1 MALFVLDTE
10 IVTTGSGSTKS
21 ISSQLN
27 DIAGAVAGYDVD
39 TDTEESF
46 NFAGARDVIAQNIE
60 ACATKVSNSSG
71 YMEAVVTSH
80 TALQQNEFMSPAEK
94 ARMKSQESGGDTVES
109 YGGGGYGGGGSDWGG
124 SYGGGGSYNA
134 DNFVIADGLVT
145 DPTKDR
151 ESVLLSTAACAY
163 LATDQVTLPTIQ
175 LLNESKATSEG
186 YLKIGS
192 RYLIACDK
200 SIANVGDVLSFVK
213 EDGSVVE
220 FVVATTTSSKDS
232 KNTITFIMDPNNK
245 TPVAIDDYKNLYNNV
260 KEVKNRGNI
269 AGVSKT
275 DPLVSGAE
283 TSSDKSTVEKASDGT
298 TPQEGTTPKETGE
311 ERLAGGGAIDTSADA
326 SAQKENTADN
336 DNGEKASTDGETA
349 GTANTEKSTVASM
362 TDTIKES
369 LGQNNNGTTS
379 EAVENTSNET
389 AADNSNASGTER
401 SAGGGMVDTKNPT
414 MYSGTPDEK
423 SIEKLDEGGTIV

>member
-27 DIAGAVAGYDVD
+27 DIAGAVASYVVD

-94 ARMKSQESGGDTVES
+94 ARMQSQASGGKGLES
-109 YGGGGYGGGGSDWGG
+109 YGGGGYGGGGSYGGGSYGGG

-151 ESVLLSTAACAY
+151 ESVLLSTVACAY

-220 FVVATTTSSKDS
+220 FVVATTTTSKDS

-269 AGVSKT
+269 AEVSKT
-275 DPLVSGAE
+275 DALVSGTE
-283 TSSDKSTVEKASDGT
+283 TSTDKSTVEKTSDGT
-298 TPQEGTTPKETGE
+298 TPQKGTVSKETGE
-311 ERLAGGGAIDTSADA
+311 EKSTDGTIGTTIDA
-326 SAQKENTADN
+326 SAQEGNTTDN
-336 DNGEKASTDGETA
+336 ANGEKTSTDGEST

-369 LGQNNNGTTS
+369 LNQNASGTTG
-379 EAVENTSNET
+379 EVVGNTSNET
-389 AADNSNASGTER
+389 ASDNSNASF
-401 SAGGGMVDTKNPT
+401 VD
-414 MYSGTPDEK
+414 DR
-423 SIEKLDEGGTIV
+423 IEKLDEGGTII

>member
-27 DIAGAVAGYDVD
+27 DIAGAVASYVVD

-94 ARMKSQESGGDTVES
+94 ARMQSQASGGKGLES
-109 YGGGGYGGGGSDWGG
+109 YGGGGYGGGGSYGGG

-134 DNFVIADGLVT
+134 DNFVIAEGLVT
-145 DPTKDR
+145 DPAKDR
-151 ESVLLSTAACAY
+151 ESVLLSTVACAY

-220 FVVATTTSSKDS
+220 FVVATTTTSKDS

-269 AGVSKT
+269 AEVSKT
-275 DPLVSGAE
+275 DALVSGTE
-283 TSSDKSTVEKASDGT
+283 TSTDKSTVEKTSDGT
-298 TPQEGTTPKETGE
+298 TPQKGTVSKETGE
-311 ERLAGGGAIDTSADA
+311 EKSTDGTSGTTTDA
-326 SAQKENTADN
+326 SAQEGNTTYNA
-336 DNGEKASTDGETA
+336 NGEKTSTDGEST

-369 LGQNNNGTTS
+369 LNQNASGTTG
-379 EAVENTSNET
+379 EVVGNTSNET
-389 AADNSNASGTER
+389 ASDNSNASF
-401 SAGGGMVDTKNPT
+401 VD
-414 MYSGTPDEK
+414 DR
-423 SIEKLDEGGTIV
+423 IEKLDEGGTII

>member
-46 NFAGARDVIAQNIE
+46 NFTGARDVIAQNIE

-94 ARMKSQESGGDTVES
+94 ARMKSQESGGDTVGS
-109 YGGGGYGGGGSDWGG
+109 YGGGGYGGGGSYGGG

-220 FVVATTTSSKDS
+220 FVVATTTTSKDS

-245 TPVAIDDYKNLYNNV
+245 TPVAIDDYKTLYNNV

-269 AGVSKT
+269 AEVSKT
-275 DPLVSGAE
+275 GPLVSGTE
-283 TSSDKSTVEKASDGT
+283 TSSDKSTVEKASDENT
-298 TPQEGTTPKETGE
+298 SQEGTTPKGE
-311 ERLAGGGAIDTSADA
+311 ERLAGGTIGTSSDA
-326 SAQKENTADN
+326 SAQKENTTDN
-336 DNGEKASTDGETA
+336 DNGEKTSTDGETA

-369 LGQNNNGTTS
+369 LNQKASGTTG
-379 EAVENTSNET
+379 EVVGNTPNET
-389 AADNSNASGTER
+389 ASDNSNASGTER
-401 SAGGGMVDTKNPT
+401 SAGGGMIDTKNPT

>member
-27 DIAGAVAGYDVD
+27 DIAGAVASYVVD

-94 ARMKSQESGGDTVES
+94 ARMQSQASGGKGLES
-109 YGGGGYGGGGSDWGG
+109 YGGGGYGGGGSYGGGSYGGG

-151 ESVLLSTAACAY
+151 ESVLLSTVACAY

-220 FVVATTTSSKDS
+220 FVVATTTTSKDS

-269 AGVSKT
+269 AEVSKT
-275 DPLVSGAE
+275 DALVSGTE
-283 TSSDKSTVEKASDGT
+283 TSTD
-298 TPQEGTTPKETGE
+298 PKETGE
-311 ERLAGGGAIDTSADA
+311 EKSADGTIGTSTDA
-326 SAQKENTADN
+326 SAQEGNSTDN
-336 DNGEKASTDGETA
+336 ANGEKTSTDGESA

-369 LGQNNNGTTS
+369 LNQNASGTTG
-379 EAVENTSNET
+379 EVVGNTSNET
-389 AADNSNASGTER
+389 ASDNSNASF
-401 SAGGGMVDTKNPT
+401 VD
-414 MYSGTPDEK
+414 DR
-423 SIEKLDEGGTIV
+423 IEKLDEGGTII

>member
-27 DIAGAVAGYDVD
+27 DIAGAVASYVVD

-94 ARMKSQESGGDTVES
+94 ARMQSQASGGKGLES
-109 YGGGGYGGGGSDWGG
+109 YGGGGYGGGGSYGGGSYGGG

-145 DPTKDR
+145 DPAKDR
-151 ESVLLSTAACAY
+151 ESVLLSTVACAY

-220 FVVATTTSSKDS
+220 FVVATTTTSKDS

-269 AGVSKT
+269 AEVSKT
-275 DPLVSGAE
+275 DALVSGTE
-283 TSSDKSTVEKASDGT
+283 TSTDKSTVEKTSDGT
-298 TPQEGTTPKETGE
+298 TPQKGTVSKETGE
-311 ERLAGGGAIDTSADA
+311 EKSTDGTIGTTTDA
-326 SAQKENTADN
+326 SAQEGNTTDN
-336 DNGEKASTDGETA
+336 ANGEKTSTDGEST

-369 LGQNNNGTTS
+369 LNQNASGTTG
-379 EAVENTSNET
+379 EVVGNTSNET
-389 AADNSNASGTER
+389 ASDNSNASF
-401 SAGGGMVDTKNPT
+401 VD
-414 MYSGTPDEK
+414 DR
-423 SIEKLDEGGTIV
+423 IEKLDEGGTII

>member
-27 DIAGAVAGYDVD
+27 DIAGAVASYVVD

-94 ARMKSQESGGDTVES
+94 ARMQSQASGGKGLES
-109 YGGGGYGGGGSDWGG
+109 YGGGGYGGGGSYGGG

-220 FVVATTTSSKDS
+220 FVVATTTTSKDS

-269 AGVSKT
+269 AEVSKT
-275 DPLVSGAE
+275 DALVSGTE
-283 TSSDKSTVEKASDGT
+283 TSTDKSTVEKTSDGT
-298 TPQEGTTPKETGE
+298 TPQKGTVSKETGE
-311 ERLAGGGAIDTSADA
+311 EKSTDGTIGTTIDA
-326 SAQKENTADN
+326 SAQEGNTTDN
-336 DNGEKASTDGETA
+336 ANGEKTSTDGEST

-369 LGQNNNGTTS
+369 LNQNASGTTG
-379 EAVENTSNET
+379 EVVGNTSNET
-389 AADNSNASGTER
+389 ASDNSNASF
-401 SAGGGMVDTKNPT
+401 VD
-414 MYSGTPDEK
+414 DR
-423 SIEKLDEGGTIV
+423 IEKLDEGGTII

>member
-27 DIAGAVAGYDVD
+27 DIAGAVASYVVD

-94 ARMKSQESGGDTVES
+94 ARMQSQASGGKGLES
-109 YGGGGYGGGGSDWGG
+109 YGGGGYGGGGSYGGGSYGGG

-151 ESVLLSTAACAY
+151 ESVLLSTVACAY

-220 FVVATTTSSKDS
+220 FVVATTTTSKDS

-269 AGVSKT
+269 AEVSKT
-275 DPLVSGAE
+275 DALVSGTE
-283 TSSDKSTVEKASDGT
+283 TSTDKSTVEKASDGT
-298 TPQEGTTPKETGE
+298 TPQEGTVPKETGE
-311 ERLAGGGAIDTSADA
+311 EKSADGTIGTSTDA
-326 SAQKENTADN
+326 SAQEGNTTDN
-336 DNGEKASTDGETA
+336 ANGEKTSTDGEST

-369 LGQNNNGTTS
+369 LNQNASGTTG
-379 EAVENTSNET
+379 EVVGNTSNET
-389 AADNSNASGTER
+389 ASDNSNASF
-401 SAGGGMVDTKNPT
+401 VD
-414 MYSGTPDEK
+414 DR
-423 SIEKLDEGGTIV
+423 IEKLDEGGTII

>member
-27 DIAGAVAGYDVD
+27 DIAGAVASYVVD

-94 ARMKSQESGGDTVES
+94 ARMQSQASGGKGLES
-109 YGGGGYGGGGSDWGG
+109 YGGGGYGGGGSYGGGSYGGG

-151 ESVLLSTAACAY
+151 KSVLLSTAACAY

-220 FVVATTTSSKDS
+220 FVVATTTTSKDS

-269 AGVSKT
+269 AEVSKT
-275 DPLVSGAE
+275 DALVSGTE
-283 TSSDKSTVEKASDGT
+283 TSTDKSTVEKTSDGT
-298 TPQEGTTPKETGE
+298 TPQKGTVSKETGE
-311 ERLAGGGAIDTSADA
+311 EKSTDGTIGTTTDA
-326 SAQKENTADN
+326 SAQEGNTTDN
-336 DNGEKASTDGETA
+336 ANGEKTSTDGEST

-369 LGQNNNGTTS
+369 LNQNASGTTG
-379 EAVENTSNET
+379 EVVGNTSNET
-389 AADNSNASGTER
+389 ASDNSNASF
-401 SAGGGMVDTKNPT
+401 VD
-414 MYSGTPDEK
+414 DR
-423 SIEKLDEGGTIV
+423 IEKLDEGGTII

>member
-27 DIAGAVAGYDVD
+27 DIAGAVASYVVD

-94 ARMKSQESGGDTVES
+94 ARMQSQASGGKGLES
-109 YGGGGYGGGGSDWGG
+109 YGGGGYGGGGSYGGGSYGGG

-151 ESVLLSTAACAY
+151 ESVLLSTVACAY

-213 EDGSVVE
+213 E
-220 FVVATTTSSKDS
+220 
-232 KNTITFIMDPNNK
+232 
-245 TPVAIDDYKNLYNNV
+245 
-260 KEVKNRGNI
+260 VKNRGNI
-269 AGVSKT
+269 AEVSKT
-275 DPLVSGAE
+275 DALVSGTE
-283 TSSDKSTVEKASDGT
+283 TSTDKSTVEKASDGT
-298 TPQEGTTPKETGE
+298 TPQEGTVPKETGE
-311 ERLAGGGAIDTSADA
+311 EKSADGTIGTSTDA
-326 SAQKENTADN
+326 SAQEGNSTDN
-336 DNGEKASTDGETA
+336 ANGEKTSTDGESA

-369 LGQNNNGTTS
+369 LNQNASGTTG
-379 EAVENTSNET
+379 EVVGNTSNET
-389 AADNSNASGTER
+389 ASDNSNASF
-401 SAGGGMVDTKNPT
+401 VD
-414 MYSGTPDEK
+414 DR
-423 SIEKLDEGGTIV
+423 IEKLDEGGTII

>member
-27 DIAGAVAGYDVD
+27 DIAGAVASYVVD

-94 ARMKSQESGGDTVES
+94 ARMQSQASGGKGLES
-109 YGGGGYGGGGSDWGG
+109 YGGGGYGGGGSYGGG

-220 FVVATTTSSKDS
+220 FVVATTTTSKDS

-269 AGVSKT
+269 AEVSKT
-275 DPLVSGAE
+275 DALVSGTE
-283 TSSDKSTVEKASDGT
+283 TSTDKSTVEKTSDGT
-298 TPQEGTTPKETGE
+298 TPQKGTVSKETGE
-311 ERLAGGGAIDTSADA
+311 EKSTDGTIGTTTDA
-326 SAQKENTADN
+326 SAQEGNTKDN
-336 DNGEKASTDGETA
+336 ANGEKTSTDGEST

-369 LGQNNNGTTS
+369 LNQNASGTTG
-379 EAVENTSNET
+379 EVVGNTSNET
-389 AADNSNASGTER
+389 ASDNSNASF
-401 SAGGGMVDTKNPT
+401 VD
-414 MYSGTPDEK
+414 DR
-423 SIEKLDEGGTIV
+423 IEKLDEGGTII

>member
-27 DIAGAVAGYDVD
+27 DIAGAVASYVVD

-94 ARMKSQESGGDTVES
+94 ARMQSQASGGKGLES
-109 YGGGGYGGGGSDWGG
+109 YGGGGYGGGGSYGGG

-151 ESVLLSTAACAY
+151 ESVLLSTVACAY

-220 FVVATTTSSKDS
+220 FVVATTTTSKDS

-269 AGVSKT
+269 GEVSKT
-275 DPLVSGAE
+275 DSLVSGAK
-283 TSSDKSTVEKASDGT
+283 TSTDKSTVEKASDGT
-298 TPQEGTTPKETGE
+298 TPQEGTVSKETGE
-311 ERLAGGGAIDTSADA
+311 EKSTDGTIGTTTDA
-326 SAQKENTADN
+326 SAQEGNTTDN
-336 DNGEKASTDGETA
+336 ANGEKTSTDGEST

-369 LGQNNNGTTS
+369 LNQNASGTTG
-379 EAVENTSNET
+379 EVVGNTSNET
-389 AADNSNASGTER
+389 ASDNSNASF
-401 SAGGGMVDTKNPT
+401 VD
-414 MYSGTPDEK
+414 DR
-423 SIEKLDEGGTIV
+423 IEKLDEGGTII

>member
-27 DIAGAVAGYDVD
+27 DIAGTVAGYDVD
-39 TDTEESF
+39 IDTDESF

-94 ARMKSQESGGDTVES
+94 ARMQSQASGGKGLES
-109 YGGGGYGGGGSDWGG
+109 YGGGGYGGGGSYGGG

-145 DPTKDR
+145 DPAKDR
-151 ESVLLSTAACAY
+151 ESVLLSTVACAY

-220 FVVATTTSSKDS
+220 FVVATTTTSKDS

-269 AGVSKT
+269 AEVSKT
-275 DPLVSGAE
+275 DALVSGTE
-283 TSSDKSTVEKASDGT
+283 TSTDKSTVEKTSDGT
-298 TPQEGTTPKETGE
+298 TPQKGTVSKETGE
-311 ERLAGGGAIDTSADA
+311 EKSTDGTIGTTIDA
-326 SAQKENTADN
+326 SAQEGNTTDN
-336 DNGEKASTDGETA
+336 ANGEKTSTDGEST

-369 LGQNNNGTTS
+369 LNQNASGTTG
-379 EAVENTSNET
+379 EVVGNTSNET
-389 AADNSNASGTER
+389 ASDNSNASF
-401 SAGGGMVDTKNPT
+401 VD
-414 MYSGTPDEK
+414 DR
-423 SIEKLDEGGTIV
+423 IEKLDEGGTII